1 MKRIFMVVVALVMM
15 AATSFA
21 QDAVPATKVNGKSD
35 LDTLLQPLM
44 EKLKDV
50 ADDDD
55 EQAAKIIFDFA
66 KENSNEAGVYVITN
80 LPRNPPA
87 HTYPFPHNPTTSL
100 LYPDTQPRNP

>member
-1 MKRIFMVVVALVMM
+1 MMFAVLMMM

-21 QDAVPATKVNGKSD
+21 QDAVPATKIGENK
-35 LDTLLQPLM
+35 LDKMLEPLM

-66 KENSNEAGVYVITN
+66 KENPNEAGVYVITN
-80 LPRNPPA
+80 LPRSQRA
-87 HTYPFPHNPTTSL
+87 HTCPCLHSRTVSSPCL
-100 LYPDTQPRNP
+100 RIQPRSP